1 MQRGRPLLG
10 SNAGAKVLKYFIVNN
25 SRFLKGYH
33 NRVYFYS
40 SGTILARVGI
50 KLKRYMESLDDPTA
64 QMPDDSNS
72 EDPEE
77 CEEED
82 DNAAVPAE
90 VLIRKVCC
98 T

>member
-40 SGTILARVGI
+40 SGTILARVAM
-50 KLKRYMESLDDPTA
+50 KLKRYMESLDNPTG
-64 QMPDDSNS
+64 QIHDGSS
-72 EDPEE
+72 TEDEE
-77 CEEED
+77 SEEE
-82 DNAAVPAE
+82 NNPEVPAE
-90 VLIRKVCC
+90 VLVRKVCC